1 MMYQSNEILKK
12 EIDLLLSIYDV
23 FIKTES
29 KNGKTDFATECENIF
44 CPILNEI
51 YGYKLKNVN
60 VKTHNVGVIDLID
73 KEKRVCI
80 QVTSNSSINQKVKN
94 TLEAFRERNSNDIKL
109 KEKYK
114 HFQECDKIIIFFLM
128 ERKIPKKTYECLYP
142 NESIITFDD
151 LKDEIQQC
159 KKIKLTEI
167 DNILKTE
174 IGITQLI
181 YEFEKMFNRQKPT
194 YPKNY
199 GKFLRWCLGS
209 ADNNNTT
216 TEDIELTKEYFNKFA
231 AKLAKLSLLTRMFI
245 NDAVKE
251 NIDNDLTERKHR
263 IYFNF
268 NELKNHYH
276 NKADIFNTTISSL
289 VGEGIYEPQEMED
302 VGDYAFPRY
311 SLNFCNSDI
320 GGDAL
325 YDLYKFCLSEK
336 IDISKIIKDL
346 NFTVLDD

>member
-1 MMYQSNEILKK
+1 MMHQSDEQLKK
-12 EIDLLLSIYDV
+12 EIELLLSIYDV

-29 KNGKTDFATECENIF
+29 KNGKTDFTTECENIF

-51 YGYKLKNVN
+51 YKYELKNVN
-60 VKTHNVGVIDLID
+60 VKKHNIGVIDLID
-73 KEKRVCI
+73 NNKRVCV
-80 QVTSNSSINQKVKN
+80 QVTSNSNINQKVED
-94 TLEAFRERNSNDIKL
+94 TIQAFRKRNSNDQET
-109 KEKYK
+109 KEKYR
-114 HFQECDKIIIFFLM
+114 HLQNCDEIIIFYLT
-128 ERKIPKKTYECLYP
+128 ERKISSKIYQLLEQS
-142 NESIITFDD
+142 ESIITFDD
-151 LKDEIQQC
+151 LKEKIQECDKVQ
-159 KKIKLTEI
+159 LTKI

-199 GKFLRWCLGS
+199 GKFLRWYLGS
-209 ADNNNTT
+209 VDNTTT

-231 AKLAKLSLLTRMFI
+231 AKLAQLSLLTRMFI

-251 NIDNDLTERKHR
+251 NIDNDLTEKKHR

-276 NKADIFNTTISSL
+276 NKADIFDTTISSL
-289 VGEGIYEPQEMED
+289 IGEGIYEPQEWED
-302 VGDYAFPRY
+302 VGYNAFRIY

-320 GGDAL
+320 GSDTL